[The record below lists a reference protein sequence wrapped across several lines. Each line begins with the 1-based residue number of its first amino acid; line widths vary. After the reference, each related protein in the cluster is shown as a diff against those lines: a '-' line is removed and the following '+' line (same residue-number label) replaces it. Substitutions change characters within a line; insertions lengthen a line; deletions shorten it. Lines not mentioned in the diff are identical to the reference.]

1 MRIERLGKTPSG
13 KTPSGKIHGRA
24 IFAPEE
30 REQAVIT
37 MERLDSI
44 RDEQHHSRPKYA
56 RTPWTSHTLDSWD
69 GTTLVTFGD
78 FHDLAPLQELFQ

>member
-1 MRIERLGKTPSG
+1 MRIERLG

-24 IFAPEE
+24 IFAPDE
-30 REQAVIT
+30 REQAVTI

-44 RDEQHHSRPKYA
+44 RDEQHHSRPPRA
-56 RTPWTSHTLDSWD
+56 RTPWTSSTLDSWD

-78 FHDLAPLQELFQ
+78 FHELAPLTELFQ

>member
-1 MRIERLGKTPSG
+1 MRIERLG

-30 REQAVIT
+30 REQAVTI

-44 RDEQHHSRPKYA
+44 RDEQHHSRPKTHGRHGHHPRSIHGMA
-56 RTPWTSHTLDSWD
+56 PRWSRSATSTSW
-69 GTTLVTFGD
+69 
-78 FHDLAPLQELFQ
+78 HH